1 MKSKELV
8 LKYFNSW
15 QEPADFQET
24 ADCLSDNFKIDAGF
38 FSFENKKSFI
48 QFLESN
54 PAPWKNVKMLSS
66 FFGENFSAILYEGIN
81 TVNNKKMRVSEHIQI
96 QDNKIKEVFTV
107 IAELN

>member
-24 ADCLSDNFKIDAGF
+24 ADCLSENFKIDAGF
-38 FSFENKKSFI
+38 FSFDNKNSLI
-48 QFLESN
+48 QFFESN

-66 FFGENFSAILYEGIN
+66 FFGDNFSAILYEGTN
-81 TVNNKKMRVSEHIQI
+81 TVNNKKMRVSEHI
-96 QDNKIKEVFTV
+96 KIENAKITEIFTV